1 MKIRTGF
8 VSNSSSSSFVCEIT
22 GEAFEICDGNFS
34 DSALQKCRNGHIFK
48 SEFEIPFVPNY
59 PSQSEMVKELQEL
72 TDSKRETALIA
83 GLSLSQLKA
92 KWLEKYNKEED
103 YDGEINPNRCPICTM
118 KHLPDSDIA
127 KFLLKKGGW
136 TKDQLM
142 TEIRKE
148 FGNYDTFRRY
158 LTSK

>member
-1 MKIRTGF
+1 MPPPLPIFPVLKKVLDFFQETRIVVHMKIRTGF

-103 YDGEINPNRCPICTM
+103 
-118 KHLPDSDIA
+118 
-127 KFLLKKGGW
+127 
-136 TKDQLM
+136 
-142 TEIRKE
+142 
-148 FGNYDTFRRY
+148 
-158 LTSK
+158 